1 MVVTDTPV
9 VTNFYFAEGEKKG
22 IGTKQSHTRYDIL
35 VDTMR
40 QNKALDMEGVRDAL
54 DRVSKDN
61 FGEFE
66 STEWSVVYN
75 QDNREIHYYHRKD
88 YDTRYVFRLSS

>member
-1 MVVTDTPV
+1 V
-9 VTNFYFAEGEKKG
+9 VTNFYLAEGEKHG
-22 IGTKQSHTRYDIL
+22 IGTKQSHERYEIL
-35 VDTMR
+35 MSLLDESGEMDT
-40 QNKALDMEGVRDAL
+40 AGVRDAL

-75 QDNREIHYYHRKD
+75 QDNREIHYYHRED
-88 YDTRYVFRLSS
+88 YDTRYVFWLPS